1 MFDFDGILNKGDLL
15 VLEDDFLDLKIVVD
29 LREYFWVF
37 VVDII
42 NVISGECVLLIK
54 IRVCWDD
61 YILFILCNR

>member
-54 IRVCWDD
+54 ISVCWDD